1 MEIHLNSFDRYCCC
15 GLSTCSS
22 KFTIH
27 FKFTIREQKKK
38 TTLITK
44 KNHFVILEKMDPR
57 IRMWDSLRGD
67 ARYEDAAIENKF
79 STFERLALSE
89 TPDEATERRFEEASK
104 DLDQHIRKMHSVVLS
119 MSEVVNQL
127 LPTSGGSGT
136 GPSPQDISAM
146 QKHTGRFEEIV
157 LEKQRLLRRLQQ
169 DFLKRKERAQLL
181 TRVQADINMHHEEN
195 EAIRHLATEQ
205 DSLRHT
211 QRRLNEVLSQADMTR
226 EKLRAQRQTFNNVAD
241 KAVQIAERI
250 PFINGLLKRIDAK
263 RRRDAVVV
271 AVVVAVCLFL
281 IFLFW

>member
-1 MEIHLNSFDRYCCC
+1 MS
-15 GLSTCSS
+15 
-22 KFTIH
+22 
-27 FKFTIREQKKK
+27 
-38 TTLITK
+38 
-44 KNHFVILEKMDPR
+44 VDPR
-57 IRMWDSLRGD
+57 MRMWESLRGD
-67 ARYEDAAIENKF
+67 ARYEDAAIENKL

-89 TPDEATERRFEEASK
+89 TPDEMTERRFDEARN
-104 DLDQHIRKMHSVVLS
+104 DLDHHIRKMYSVVLS
-119 MSEVVNQL
+119 MSEVVQQII
-127 LPTSGGSGT
+127 PTSGGGA
-136 GPSPQDISAM
+136 PSHQDVAAM

-169 DFLKRKERAQLL
+169 DFAKRKERALL
-181 TRVQADINMHHEEN
+181 LSKVQHDIGLHQEEN
-195 EAIRHLATEQ
+195 ESIRHLATEQ

-211 QRRLNEVLSQADMTR
+211 QRRLNDILSQADMTR

-271 AVVVAVCLFL
+271 AVVIAVCLFL

>member
-1 MEIHLNSFDRYCCC
+1 
-15 GLSTCSS
+15 
-22 KFTIH
+22 
-27 FKFTIREQKKK
+27 
-38 TTLITK
+38 
-44 KNHFVILEKMDPR
+44 MDPR